1 MNKALLIA
9 RRELGAYLS
18 SLLGFI
24 VLAAV
29 LLGEGIYF
37 NVMDLGSAPKM
48 SSDVLRNFFNT
59 ISFCTMAL
67 GILLAMR
74 PLAGEREHGT
84 QVFLNTAPI
93 TDAQMVGGKFTAGL
107 AMIALHLALTVHM
120 PLLVAVN
127 GRISLG
133 QVLVGYLG
141 LLLLGAASLAIG
153 LLGSALSKSQIVA
166 VVTGAIM
173 LTIIVIQWAVARVT
187 DPPLNTFLSGLALHH
202 ERQRPFQMGVL
213 KLENVV
219 YYVGVTYLF
228 LLATTK
234 TLEARRWR

>member
-18 SLLGFI
+18 SFVGFI
-24 VLAAV
+24 VLAAL

-37 NVMDLGSAPKM
+37 NVVDLGSAPKL
-48 SSDVLRNFFNT
+48 SSEVLRGFFNT
-59 ISFCTMAL
+59 ASFGTMLL
-67 GILLAMR
+67 GLLLALR
-74 PLAGEREHGT
+74 PFAGEREQGT
-84 QVFLNTAPI
+84 LVFLNTAPI
-93 TDAQMVGGKFTAGL
+93 TDAEMVAGKFTAGL

-127 GRISLG
+127 GKVSAG

-141 LLLLGAASLAIG
+141 LLLLGAAALAIG
-153 LLGSALSKSQIVA
+153 LFGSALAKSQILA
-166 VVTGAIM
+166 
-173 LTIIVIQWAVARVT
+173 IVIGGAVLAVLLLLWAVARAT
-187 DPPLNTFLSGLALHH
+187 EPPLNAFFSAMALHH
-202 ERQRPFQMGVL
+202 ERQRSFQSGVL

-219 YYVGVTYLF
+219 YYFGVAYLF